1 MEKRW
6 LKSYPPG
13 VPAEIHVD
21 ENESLVS
28 LLEASCARFAE
39 RPAFSNFGASIT
51 YDELERMSRAFG
63 AYLQNA
69 LGLGKGDRVAVMMPN
84 LLQQPVAVFGA
95 LRAGCTVVNTNP
107 LYTVR
112 ELQHQLADSGATAI
126 VVLDHFAHT
135 LQEALPHTQVRHV
148 IVSRIG
154 DLLHFPKAQVAN
166 FVVKHLKHMVPD
178 WHIDGAL
185 TLPGLLHDG
194 SSMSLRDGAPRG
206 GDMAFLQYTGGTTG
220 TPKGAILTHRNLVAN
235 IRQTTAWVKGAL
247 EEGNEVAVI
256 PLPLY
261 HVFALTAML
270 SFFALG
276 ANNVLIT
283 NPRDI
288 PAFLKELKHTKF
300 SAMIGVNTLFNAL
313 LNAPGIEQIDT
324 TAAKLFVAGGMAVQR
339 GVAER
344 WQRLFGM
351 PIVEGY
357 GLTET
362 SPIVCANRT
371 DINTYSGSIGLPI
384 PSTEVG
390 IFDEQDNLL
399 PAGATGEIC
408 VRGPQVMQGYWNRPE
423 ETAHVFTA
431 DGWLRTGD
439 IGCVDE
445 QGYVRLMDRK
455 KDVIVVSGFK
465 VFPNEVEDVVAMH
478 PGVLEVAAIAT
489 VDEHSDEV
497 VKVVVVRKDPQLSAD
512 TLIEHCRK
520 NLTAYKVPKYVVF
533 REAPMP
539 KSNIGK
545 ILRRLVKEEEMR
557 AGRSDA
563 AAADDGHREGG
574 MEGQILST

>member
-1 MEKRW
+1 MEKNW
-6 LKSYPPG
+6 LKSYPSG

-21 ENESLVS
+21 ASESLIS
-28 LLEASCARFAE
+28 LLESSCERFPE
-39 RPAFSNFGASIT
+39 LPAFSNFGASIT
-51 YDELERMSRAFG
+51 YGEFDRMSRAFG

-69 LGLGKGDRVAVMMPN
+69 LGLVKGDRVAVMMPN

-107 LYTVR
+107 LYTAR
-112 ELQHQLADSGATAI
+112 ELQHQLADSGATVI

-135 LQEALPHTQVRHV
+135 VQEALPHTQVRHV
-148 IVSRIG
+148 IVSRVG
-154 DLLHFPKAQVAN
+154 DLLHFPKAQIAN
-166 FVVKHLKHMVPD
+166 FVVTHLKHMVPE

-185 TLPGLLHDG
+185 ALPDLLHEG
-194 SSMSLRDGAPRG
+194 TSMQLRDGAPTG
-206 GDMAFLQYTGGTTG
+206 DDMAFLQYTGGTTG
-220 TPKGAILTHRNLVAN
+220 IPKGAILTHGNLVAN
-235 IRQTTAWVKGAL
+235 VRQTSAWVKVVL
-247 EEGNEVAVI
+247 EEGKEVAII

-261 HVFALTAML
+261 HVFALAAML

-324 TAAKLFVAGGMAVQR
+324 TSAKLFIAGGMAVQR
-339 GVAER
+339 SVADR

-362 SPIVCANRT
+362 SPIVCANRL

-384 PSTEVG
+384 PSTEVA
-390 IFDEQDNLL
+390 IFDEQDNML
-399 PAGATGEIC
+399 PIGATGEIC

-423 ETAHVFTA
+423 ETERVLNA
-431 DGWLRTGD
+431 DGWLHTGD
-439 IGCVDE
+439 IGCMDE

-478 PGVLEVAAIAT
+478 PGVLEVAAIAA

-497 VKVVVVRKDPQLSAD
+497 VKVVVVRKDPELTAEA
-512 TLIEHCRK
+512 LIEHCRK
-520 NLTAYKVPKYVVF
+520 NLTPYKVPKYVVF
-533 REAPMP
+533 RETPMP

-545 ILRRLVKEEEMR
+545 ILRRVVKEEEMR
-557 AGRSDA
+557 AGRGGDA
-563 AAADDGHREGG
+563 GYGAERAA
-574 MEGQILST
+574 